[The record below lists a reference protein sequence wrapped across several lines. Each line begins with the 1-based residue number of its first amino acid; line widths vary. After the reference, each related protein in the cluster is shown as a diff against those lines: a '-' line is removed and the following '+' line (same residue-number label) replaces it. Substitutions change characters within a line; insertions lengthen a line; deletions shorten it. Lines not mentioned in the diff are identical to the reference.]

1 METKELVTK
10 LLAKD
15 ITGFNYL
22 YDHYC
27 VPLYKIINTA
37 TKDNALAGKILHDVF
52 IKIYLSIGD
61 FDISKHSL
69 LIWMIRITI
78 NHTTVTLQL
87 SKRKCLDIYSLKNIG
102 LSHTLLI
109 EKDRQLAG

>member
-1 METKELVTK
+1 MKTEDLVTK

-15 ITGFNYL
+15 ITAFNYL

-27 VPLYKIINTA
+27 LSLYKIIKTA

-52 IKIYLSIGD
+52 IKIYLSIGEFD
-61 FDISKHSL
+61 FSKHSL

-78 NHTTVTLQL
+78 NHTMVILQL
-87 SKRKCLDIYSLKNIG
+87 SKRNCFDIYSLKNIG

-109 EKDRQLAG
+109 EKDH